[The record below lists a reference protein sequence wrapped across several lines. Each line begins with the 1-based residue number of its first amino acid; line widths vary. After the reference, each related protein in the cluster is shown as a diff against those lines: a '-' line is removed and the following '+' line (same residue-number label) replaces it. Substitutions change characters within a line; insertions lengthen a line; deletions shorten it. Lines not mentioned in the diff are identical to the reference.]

1 MSDTRERPIALD
13 AMGGDFAP
21 AQPVAAAILAARE
34 WGVPMV
40 LVGRR
45 GEVEAELGRHRA
57 PGLPITVVHAPDV
70 VGMDESPVNAFRRK
84 KESSIHVGAGLL
96 RDGTVQ
102 AFVSAGNTGAVMTT
116 VKMLCGVL
124 EGVER
129 PALCAVVPN
138 LGGPSVWLDV
148 GANVDCRPSQLVQF
162 AVMGHL
168 YAREVLGLR
177 SPRVGLMSI
186 GEEDGKGN
194 EVTREAF
201 RALKETALNFIG
213 NVEGRDIFSGKADVI
228 VCDGFIGNVSLKAV
242 ESAADALMHF
252 MKDEISKS
260 LLAKTGFL
268 LARPALRKFRRKV
281 DYAEYGGVPLLGVR
295 GTAIV
300 CHGGSSARAIKNA
313 VRVALDFNRHGVNDR
328 IRDEILPLAPREGRT
343 PADGSEPVDGRA
355 RPGDVEARSGGSL

>member
-1 MSDTRERPIALD
+1 MERPVAID

-21 AQPVAAAILAARE
+21 SVPVAGAVMAARE
-34 WGVPMV
+34 MGVPIR

-45 GEVEAELGRHRA
+45 PDIEAELGKHRTA
-57 PGLPITVVHAPDV
+57 GLPIDIVHAEEI

-84 KESSIHVGAGLL
+84 KDSSIHVAASLV
-96 RDGTVQ
+96 RDGEVQ
-102 AFVSAGNTGAVMTT
+102 AVISAGNTGALMTT

-138 LGGPSVWLDV
+138 LHGPSVWLDV
-148 GANVDCRPSQLVQF
+148 GANVDCRPIHLVQF

-168 YAREVLGLR
+168 YAREVLGLAN
-177 SPRVGLMSI
+177 PRVGLMSI

-194 EVTREAF
+194 DVTRETF
-201 RALKETALNFIG
+201 KALKELSLNFIG

-242 ESAADALMHF
+242 ESAAEALMQF
-252 MKDEISKS
+252 MKDEVSKS
-260 LLAKTGFL
+260 ILARLGYL
-268 LARPALRKFRRKV
+268 LARPAFRAFRRKV

-295 GTAIV
+295 RTAIV
-300 CHGGSSARAIKNA
+300 CHGGSSVRAIKNA
-313 VRVALDFNRHGVNDR
+313 VRVALEFNHHGVTDR
-328 IRDEILPLAPREGRT
+328 IQDEITRLAPRENRAAV
-343 PADGSEPVDGRA
+343 PDGEAA
-355 RPGDVEARSGGSL
+355 RQGGAA